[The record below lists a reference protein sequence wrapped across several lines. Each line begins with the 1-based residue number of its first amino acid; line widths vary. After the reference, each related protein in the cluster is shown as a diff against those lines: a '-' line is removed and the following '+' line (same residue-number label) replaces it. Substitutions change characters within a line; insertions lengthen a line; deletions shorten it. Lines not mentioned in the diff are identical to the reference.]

1 MGDEVSLR
9 TKKVFE
15 DRFPIAQKRLD
26 DSIEKEKEKNDFLSR
41 VPVIVEAIRSGKIHC
56 RVYRKDKFHAKA
68 YITHARQ
75 RMIGSTAL
83 VGSSNFTYHGMI
95 ENIELN
101 IQISGRQVNAL
112 QEAVTGSPQPGPD
125 IGSEREDAEEVTP
138 EILRI
143 IERHTR
149 EYLSYDIYAKSL
161 MEFFRGHEMTV
172 SEWEY
177 QQSEMYRL
185 LDQYQRD
192 GYHALM
198 QLC

>member
-26 DSIEKEKEKNDFLSR
+26 DSIEKEKEKNDFLSG

-112 QEAVTGSPQPGPD
+112 QEWY
-125 IGSEREDAEEVTP
+125 ERHWEDAEEVTP

-161 MEFFRGHEMTV
+161 MEFFRGHVMTV